1 MHPGAQQE
9 GQTYCVPFHTPA
21 QVPRLAL
28 ITCPLHWGAP
38 FLPLG
43 LPEQCFLHCLL
54 LLLTGQPTAPPV
66 CIAPSCSSLLEIFW
80 LFLLVCNTSELSVK
94 GPRPRKKPD
103 GIFIGITLYIN
114 SGTQTVTMPSQA
126 DTRWLS
132 ISSLCVF
139 RVSLRETPTGS
150 RPSTPTLLA
159 WPGFAHQMGHT
170 TQTVKPALPE
180 VHRPWDRRDNLSV
193 RGIFMTTA
201 HCAPTAPSNSTRVS
215 HPHGTT
221 TPSRDSARGSGGQR
235 RLPRKHCA
243 QWALSKY
250 LK

>member
-139 RVSLRETPTGS
+139 RSFSQRNTHRKQALHSHAAGLAGLRPPDGTHHTDGKA
-150 RPSTPTLLA
+150 RLA
-159 WPGFAHQMGHT
+159 
-170 TQTVKPALPE
+170 
-180 VHRPWDRRDNLSV
+180 
-193 RGIFMTTA
+193 
-201 HCAPTAPSNSTRVS
+201 
-215 HPHGTT
+215 
-221 TPSRDSARGSGGQR
+221 
-235 RLPRKHCA
+235 
-243 QWALSKY
+243 
-250 LK
+250 